1 MTPKSRGWGSIAV
14 AVLLGVVLAVW
25 GIVRIRNAPHIR
37 GLDDAQ
43 TIAVRDAAAAAGDS
57 TPVRL
62 QGVLVTVPPLVAP
75 DGEEYALQTLVITHK
90 SSSPGSAGRTTDYRR
105 IAPAQIFLTDGDST
119 VAIDPTG
126 LDLAPVPVLADGKT
140 QRDGVLPPDLTV
152 HLVPGFT
159 ALPTRGGGDVTL
171 RAIESGVPVVA
182 YGTLLL
188 QEGVP
193 SLVRPTNGDPYV
205 ISPLS
210 FAEVR
215 RMIASRDR
223 TSRGLGWAMV
233 IVGALVA
240 LGALA
245 YGLRRA

>member
-1 MTPKSRGWGSIAV
+1 MTPKSRGWGSIALI
-14 AVLLGVVLAVW
+14 ALLGAALAVW
-25 GIVRIRNAPHIR
+25 GLVRVRSSPGVR
-37 GLDDAQ
+37 GLDDAR
-43 TIAVRDAAAAAGDS
+43 TVAIREAAAAAGDS

-75 DGEEYALQTLVITHK
+75 DGEEYALQTLVITH
-90 SSSPGSAGRTTDYRR
+90 SSSTPGSAGRTTDYRR
-105 IAPAQIFLTDGDST
+105 IAPAQIFLSDGDSA
-119 VAIDPTG
+119 VAVDPTG
-126 LDLAPVPVLADGKT
+126 LDLPPVPVLAEGRT
-140 QRDGVLPPDLTV
+140 QRDGVLPPDLAV

-159 ALPTRGGGDVTL
+159 ELPTRGGGDVTL

-182 YGTLLL
+182 YGTLVL

-193 SLVRPTNGDPYV
+193 SLVRPANGDPYL

-223 TSRGLGWAMV
+223 TSRGLGWSMV
-233 IVGALVA
+233 VLGALVA
-240 LGALA
+240 IAALA
-245 YGLRRA
+245 YGARHA